1 MTWSLAVAT
10 FSQHLELWGSTRSL
24 HHAMSLFNF
33 TQFLKSNA
41 NCKFIMPQARLP
53 PQSRSNR
60 SVAPNIP
67 ASKRWNY
74 PPINPKLEKSFKQH
88 HWLEDNTHGFL
99 FKRTPSVCQT
109 CPKFAAHP
117 EINYYI
123 ADLYLIGF
131 AFSPKCVE
139 HSTSCLHM
147 KLLIVHYCNV
157 VQKRS
162 LVFLHALIYDL
173 FSELLVM
180 FGIMSMN
187 KKRVFVYKMNRWDS
201 ALIINPLITSQ
212 GIHHVLT
219 SIYHIV
225 HSACKNV

>member
-1 MTWSLAVAT
+1 MSCKASSCSLPDETKESRSCNSPDDLIA
-10 FSQHLELWGSTRSL
+10 GSGHIFAAFR
-24 HHAMSLFNF
+24 AMGVYTLIPSYLSLFNF

-67 ASKRWNY
+67 ASKRWNH

-99 FKRTPSVCQT
+99 FKRNPSVCQT
-109 CPKFAAHP
+109 CPNFAARP

-123 ADLYLIGF
+123 ADIYLIGF

-147 KLLIVHYCNV
+147 KLFIVHYCNV
-157 VQKRS
+157 VQ
-162 LVFLHALIYDL
+162 
-173 FSELLVM
+173 
-180 FGIMSMN
+180 
-187 KKRVFVYKMNRWDS
+187 
-201 ALIINPLITSQ
+201 
-212 GIHHVLT
+212 
-219 SIYHIV
+219 
-225 HSACKNV
+225 